1 MKFLKQRRLD
11 ISKNSK
17 NIDCQSI
24 FALLFQS
31 FDKYIKACGVYFV
44 RPNIEGGLYCMQ
56 HYILTTTSLTKNF
69 KNETALDNVSI
80 HIPAGTI
87 YGLVGNNG
95 AGKTTLMRLVLGL
108 QSPTT
113 GLINKDD
120 SIRIGAIVEN
130 PAFYPYWSAKRNIK
144 YHLSLAKNPKYTAT
158 ELLDMVGLKDI
169 PKPVLQYSLG
179 MKQRLGLA
187 LALANNPHF
196 LILDEPLN
204 GLDPSGILQMRAL
217 LQNLCKEQLITV
229 LISSHILDELQKIV
243 THVGILQN
251 GTLICE
257 CAIGEIPNESLE
269 KYYFETL
276 GKGEIDDV

>member
-1 MKFLKQRRLD
+1 
-11 ISKNSK
+11 
-17 NIDCQSI
+17 
-24 FALLFQS
+24 
-31 FDKYIKACGVYFV
+31 
-44 RPNIEGGLYCMQ
+44 MQ